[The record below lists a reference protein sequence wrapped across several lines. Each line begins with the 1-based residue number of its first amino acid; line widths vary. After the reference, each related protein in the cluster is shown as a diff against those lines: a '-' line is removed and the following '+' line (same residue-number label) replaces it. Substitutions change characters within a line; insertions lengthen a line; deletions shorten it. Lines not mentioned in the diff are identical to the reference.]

1 MELEEERKIYMQTIR
16 FLDASTEDYLYL
28 YDFVNDKLYS
38 TDKICE
44 KYAIASG
51 DQGISL
57 AEWEKIVYSKDRN
70 QLKKNLADI
79 KNGVSERHD
88 LEYRLVD
95 KNENRVWI
103 SCCGKVLKD
112 NRGNPMFL
120 MGSISELRME
130 RIVDN
135 LTGLWNFEKFMKD
148 LGKSI
153 REDNGYLMVFDID
166 NFKNINMKDGRTFGN
181 EFLKIVVSILE
192 ENADG
197 FIKLYR
203 LDGDRFAVNFIRK
216 TKVEVTA
223 FYNVLRIQLE
233 KYCTISAGMVNYG
246 PDDKEDSSIIY
257 QYAENALERAK
268 KEGKDRMIFF
278 SFEDYQKALDKIRL
292 QDELNASVK
301 NDCEGFYLCYQPQI
315 DNKNFKLYGAEALL
329 RYESSWRGIV
339 SPVEFIPILEQT
351 GLICQVGEWVL
362 KTALRQCAKWREKLP
377 DFHINVNI
385 SYVQLRQEKIVE
397 TVLHALHETGLP
409 GSALTLEVTESM
421 QLQDYVYFNKIFY
434 EWKRHGIKIAIDD
447 FGTGYSS
454 LSYLKSIDVDE
465 TKIDRCFVSQIQS
478 NAYNY
483 HLLSNMIELAHGAHI
498 QVCCEGVETEE
509 ELMALQEL
517 NPDVLQG
524 FLFAKPYRKE
534 EFEES
539 YIEKNT
545 EKYKMR
551 LEKEDNFRRM
561 KCIENKH
568 LIEEQRKDEIVNIV
582 EGMEEVVYV
591 SDKDTYELYYMNP
604 AGRELT
610 GIYDYKGCKC
620 YKVLQRRD
628 RPCENCNNKGLRS
641 DGFHMWEVDNDF
653 LDKHFVVKDK
663 LIPWRGKM
671 ARLEIAIDVGKKGE
685 RDREEKE
692 ELYAVTGKQVN
703 TLSRNFNHRLLNQVD
718 LGLWVIR
725 IDEKSGKCEMY
736 TDDVM
741 NRVMGLKEALSPE
754 ECYAYWYGRIEEN
767 YGAYIDDSV
776 QKIVDSGKVCQME
789 YVWNHPE
796 EGKVPV
802 RCVGVRVKDR
812 DGKIC
817 IEGYHRMISDMQV
830 LQS

>member
-1 MELEEERKIYMQTIR
+1 MKLEEERKIYMQTIQ

-28 YDFVNDKLYS
+28 YDFANDKLYS

-44 KYAIASG
+44 KYAISSG
-51 DQGISL
+51 EQGISL
-57 AEWEKIVYSKDRN
+57 AEWGKVVYPKDRS
-70 QLKKNLADI
+70 QLEKNIMDI
-79 KNGVSERHD
+79 KNGVSECHD
-88 LEYRLVD
+88 MEYRLID
-95 KNENRVWI
+95 KNGKKVWI
-103 SCCGKVLKD
+103 SCRGKVLKD
-112 NRGNPMFL
+112 KKGKPMFL
-120 MGSISELRME
+120 MGSISELIME

-148 LGKSI
+148 FGKNL
-153 REDNGYLMVFDID
+153 REDNGYLMILGID
-166 NFKNINMKDGRTFGN
+166 NFRNINMKDGRTFGN
-181 EFLKIVVSILE
+181 ELLKIVVSVLE
-192 ENADG
+192 EHADA

-203 LDGDRFAVNFIRK
+203 VDGDRFAVNFIQK
-216 TKVEVTA
+216 TEVEVTA
-223 FYNVLRIQLE
+223 FYHTLQTRLE
-233 KYCTISAGMVNYG
+233 KYCTISAGVVDYG
-246 PDDKEDSSIIY
+246 PDDKEDAGIVY

-292 QDELNASVK
+292 QDELHASVK

-315 DNKNFKLYGAEALL
+315 DNKNFKLYGAEALI
-329 RYESSWRGIV
+329 RYQSSWRGTV
-339 SPVEFIPILEQT
+339 SPIEFVPILEQT

-362 KTALRQCAKWREKLP
+362 KTALAQCAKWRENLP

-385 SYVQLRQEKIVE
+385 SYVQLRQENIVE

-465 TKIDRCFVSQIQS
+465 TKIDRCFVSRIQS
-478 NAYNY
+478 NAYNF
-483 HLLSNMIELAHGAHI
+483 HLLSNMVELAHGAHI

-509 ELMALQEL
+509 ELLALQEL

-539 YIEKNT
+539 YIEKDN
-545 EKYKMR
+545 EKYKIR
-551 LEKEDNFRRM
+551 IEKEEKFRQI
-561 KCIENKH
+561 KSIENKH

-591 SDKDTYELYYMNP
+591 SDKDTYELYYMNS
-604 AGRELT
+604 AGRKLT

-620 YKVLQRRD
+620 YRVLQGRNT
-628 RPCENCNNKGLRS
+628 PCENCNNKGLRT
-641 DGFHMWEVDNDF
+641 DDFHMWEVDNDF

-671 ARLEIAIDVGKKGE
+671 ARLEIAIDVSKKPVE
-685 RDREEKE
+685 SQEKE
-692 ELYAVTGKQVN
+692 DLYTITGKREN
-703 TLSRNFNHRLLNQVD
+703 TLSWNFNHRLLNQVN

-725 IDEKSGKCEMY
+725 LDENSGKYEMY

-741 NRVMGLKEALSPE
+741 NRVMGLKESLSPE
-754 ECYAYWYGRIEEN
+754 ECYAYWHGRIEEN
-767 YGAYIDDSV
+767 YIDYINNAV
-776 QKIVDSGKVCQME
+776 QEIVNSGKVCQVE
-789 YVWNHPE
+789 YVWKHPE
-796 EGKVPV
+796 EGSVPV
-802 RCVGVRVKDR
+802 RCVGFRVEDR
-812 DGKIC
+812 EGMIC
-817 IEGYHRMISDMQV
+817 IEGYHRMISDMET
-830 LQS
+830 L